1 MSIRQSSP
9 LPPNCVVAVVA
20 VVAGGSQI
28 SRKRWR
34 NRNLR
39 NIRQRYLQIVAHYD
53 GYDDRFAIPAAIVAA
68 TASATAEIPGNPRNY
83 VDYDGYDAKMGRKAR
98 FALEGSKAM
107 NKDMLDRLRSA
118 VCEGSQQSAESRPDK
133 AAVQRWINDRFIASP
148 PGVCAHCG
156 GGERAGDPFVIMFVH
171 HDRADVHSSCHA
183 AWRAEREAEA
193 VAALDLKESA

>member
-1 MSIRQSSP
+1 MSIRQFSP

-20 VVAGGSQI
+20 VVGGGAQC
-28 SRKRWR
+28 SRNRRR
-34 NRNLR
+34 NRNFR

-68 TASATAEIPGNPRNY
+68 TVSATAEIPGNPRNY

-118 VCEGSQQSAESRPDK
+118 VCERSQQLAESRPDK
-133 AAVQRWINDRFIASP
+133 AA
-148 PGVCAHCG
+148 
-156 GGERAGDPFVIMFVH
+156 
-171 HDRADVHSSCHA
+171 
-183 AWRAEREAEA
+183 
-193 VAALDLKESA
+193 

>member
-1 MSIRQSSP
+1 MSIRQFSP
-9 LPPNCVVAVVA
+9 LPPNCVVA

-133 AAVQRWINDRFIASP
+133 AAVQRWINDHFIASP